1 LEDVVSEVGS
11 SASST
16 ADFERFVYVD
26 VAIEPNGMELSVLSA
41 LSRRGLDPWQEAQPL
56 AQLPRLA
63 AADGLA
69 QILRAVPAVQ
79 SLRLDVK
86 VIAERLVA
94 LLPVAVTAGSLPS
107 KLSATPVQIPRGLTL
122 VMMAAMFGGMLVPLF
137 MPKQAEP
144 VAPASWIA
152 DVPKAP
158 VKPQAILAQPAP
170 STLPDHPG
178 APVTTRGTPPPMAG
192 KALQVEKTP
201 GEVERHIDRTH
212 GVPAIEAAM
221 GGDHG
226 IEQLGH
232 LSVSLFPRG
241 RPS

>member
-1 LEDVVSEVGS
+1 MFISKILEDVVNEVGS

-16 ADFERFVYVD
+16 ADFERFVYAD

-41 LSRRGLDPWQEAQPL
+41 LSRRGLDPWQEAQRL

-69 QILRAVPAVQ
+69 QTLRAVPAVQ

-86 VIAERLVA
+86 VTAERLVA
-94 LLPVAVTAGSLPS
+94 LLPIRRAVTAGPFPL
-107 KLSATPVQIPRGLTL
+107 KLSATPVQIPRGFTL
-122 VMMAAMFGGMLVPLF
+122 VMMVAMFGGLLVPLF

-158 VKPQAILAQPAP
+158 VKPQAIPGQPAT
-170 STLPDHPG
+170 STLADQPE
-178 APVTTRGTPPPMAG
+178 APVRTAPPSSTP
-192 KALQVEKTP
+192 
-201 GEVERHIDRTH
+201 
-212 GVPAIEAAM
+212 
-221 GGDHG
+221 
-226 IEQLGH
+226 
-232 LSVSLFPRG
+232 
-241 RPS
+241 